1 MRILRLEIAGII
13 LRIMYRHDSAASVP
27 VVNTSNLVSQT
38 CEEQNFSVTL
48 GCCGTQQLGF
58 SSEVTAREHV
68 MINTMFQCSLIP
80 RILPRSFVG
89 GT

>member
-13 LRIMYRHDSAASVP
+13 LRIMYRHDSAAP

-48 GCCGTQQLGF
+48 GYCGTQQLGF
-58 SSEVTAREHV
+58 SSEVAREHV